1 MKKEEL
7 NIMDIRKGV
16 DRSIAES
23 ENTEFWEQ
31 TNIIAKAVVWTAAI
45 FMMGTIAGGLV
56 ILNMLT

>member
-1 MKKEEL
+1 MKKELEIL
-7 NIMDIRKGV
+7 DIRKGV

-31 TNIIAKAVVWTAAI
+31 SNIIAKAVVWTAAI